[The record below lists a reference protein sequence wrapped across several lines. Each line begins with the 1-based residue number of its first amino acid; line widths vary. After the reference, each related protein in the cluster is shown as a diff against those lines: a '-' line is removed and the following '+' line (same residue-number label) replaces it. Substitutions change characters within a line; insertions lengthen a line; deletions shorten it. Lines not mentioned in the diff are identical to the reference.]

1 MKRIKKI
8 KVKKIKQK
16 IISKKRLKSIIK
28 KQDKIKKKIKNKKSK
43 LVNVKGYKRENN
55 IKKIKKLYTKS
66 DYEYIGNSF
75 KSWLNKYMTIK
86 ERRYIKENLLK
97 HYSLSELGKIIV
109 KISKKKDFKSN
120 ISYFFYNTTNKLD
133 YNDRFTNVK
142 NISVILNQIKDY
154 SVNKKDFENF
164 TKNMINDIE
173 DLTYDLY

>member
-1 MKRIKKI
+1 MKRIKKV

-16 IISKKRLKSIIK
+16 IISKKRLKSV
-28 KQDKIKKKIKNKKSK
+28 IKNKKSK
-43 LVNVKGYKRENN
+43 LANVKGYRTENN
-55 IKKIKKLYTKS
+55 VKKIKKLYNKS
-66 DYEYIGNSF
+66 DYEYIANSF

-86 ERRYIKENLLK
+86 ERKYIKENLLK
-97 HYSLSELGKIIV
+97 HYSLLDLGKIIV
-109 KISKKKDFKSN
+109 KISKKKNFKSN

-173 DLTYDLY
+173 DLIYDLY

>member
-1 MKRIKKI
+1 MKRIKKV

-16 IISKKRLKSIIK
+16 IISKKRLKSV
-28 KQDKIKKKIKNKKSK
+28 IKNKKSK
-43 LVNVKGYKRENN
+43 LANVKGYRTENN
-55 IKKIKKLYTKS
+55 VKKIKKLYNKS

-86 ERRYIKENLLK
+86 ERKYIKENLLK
-97 HYSLSELGKIIV
+97 HYSLSDLGKIIV
-109 KISKKKDFKSN
+109 KISKKKNFKSN

-173 DLTYDLY
+173 DLIYDLY